1 MQTGR
6 NHRVL
11 LVIAGLCFL
20 IWGTVKLEVSLAK
33 SSNDAAAQLH
43 ELFKTEWDYQM
54 EHDPVGASELGD
66 RRWNDRWP
74 DVSLES
80 IRGQHEHEIGVLA
93 RLKTIPR
100 DQLSAADQLNY
111 DLFQEQYQTG
121 VEGYQYRWYLIPFYQ
136 REGVQLSNGLA
147 NSLRFETVKDYEDWL
162 ARLRAFPTYMDQT
175 MELCREG
182 MREHMML
189 PKVILERVAGQI
201 DNQIVQSPTASPYY
215 KPFESFP
222 ENISAADRTRL
233 RAEAALAITK
243 DVIGSF
249 IRFKEFFD
257 KQYLPAAPEE
267 VGIWNLPNGAA
278 MYAYFTRVHTTT
290 NLTPDQI
297 HEIGLKEVA
306 RINGEMNKVMKQTG
320 FKGTR
325 EEFFKYLRTD
335 PRFHYNNAADLLE
348 AYRATA
354 KRIDPHLVEL
364 FRKLPRMP
372 YGVAPIPA
380 VEAPDTTA
388 AYYRPGAADGS
399 RAGDFMVNLYKPED
413 RPKWEM
419 MALALH
425 ESVPGHHLQIALGME
440 QQNLPNFRRYGYYDA
455 FGEGWGLYAE
465 SLGEEMGLYDDPYSK
480 FGELSYDMWRAVRLV
495 IDTGIHTQHWSRQKA
510 IDYFMDNCPKDPLD
524 ITNEVDRYIAWP
536 GQALAYKIG
545 ELKIRELR
553 DRSSRELGPK
563 FDLKEFHEVVLRD
576 GAVPLDILERNV
588 DAWIALK
595 KQQN

>member
-1 MQTGR
+1 MRIGR
-6 NHRVL
+6 RHWVL
-11 LVIAGLCFL
+11 LNLAGLPFL
-20 IWGTVKLEVSLAK
+20 IWGATKLEGSLAN
-33 SSNDAAAQLH
+33 SSNDATAQLH
-43 ELFKTEWDYQM
+43 ELFKTEWDYQL
-54 EHDPVGASELGD
+54 EQDPVHASELGD

-74 DVSLES
+74 DVILES
-80 IRGQHEHEIGVLA
+80 IRKQHEHEVAVLA

-100 DQLSAADQLNY
+100 DQLSSADQLNY
-111 DLFQEQYQTG
+111 DLFQELYQTD
-121 VEGYQYRWYLIPFYQ
+121 VEGYQYHWYLIPFYQ
-136 REGVQLSNGLA
+136 REGIQLSNGLA
-147 NSLRFETVKDYEDWL
+147 NSLRFETAKDYEDWL
-162 ARLRAFPTYMDQT
+162 ARLRAFSTYMDQT
-175 MELCREG
+175 MQLCREG

-201 DNQIVQSPTASPYY
+201 DNQIVQTPTASPYY

-222 ENISAADRTRL
+222 ENISEADRRRL
-233 RAEAALAITK
+233 RMEAGLAITK

-257 KQYLPAAPEE
+257 KEYLPAAPQE

-297 HEIGLKEVA
+297 HEIGLREVA
-306 RINGEMNKVMKQTG
+306 RIRGEMQKVMEQTG

-335 PRFHYNNAADLLE
+335 PRFHYDKAADLLE

-372 YGVAPIPA
+372 YGVEPIPA

-440 QQNLPNFRRYGYYDA
+440 QQDLPNFRRYGYYDA

-465 SLGEEMGLYDDPYSK
+465 SLGEEMELYNDPYSK
-480 FGELSYDMWRAVRLV
+480 FGELTYDMWRAVRLV
-495 IDTGIHTQHWSRQKA
+495 IDTGIHTGQWSRQKA

-553 DRSSRELGPK
+553 DRASRELGPK
-563 FDLKEFHEVVLRD
+563 FDLKEFHDVVLRD
-576 GAVPLDILERNV
+576 GAIPLDILERNV
-588 DAWIALK
+588 NQWIEEK
-595 KQQN
+595 KKG